1 MYCGGSIIRS
11 NRSRFSY
18 RLLFSCSPTSD
29 GAGAA
34 VLASENFVRRN
45 GLEKK
50 AVEIIAQ
57 EMVTDLSSTFEENS
71 CMKMVRVAGILLSS
85 TQPKKTM
92 TFLHLI
98 IIYVLLCT
106 PKMNILTFI
115 HPHVSFFCVKNLFWV
130 IFISKQIWFPWTSIK

>member
-1 MYCGGSIIRS
+1 MNCGGSIILS

-34 VLASENFVRRN
+34 VLVSERFVRRN

-71 CMKMVRVAGILLSS
+71 CMKMVRVADLVEQHSA
-85 TQPKKTM
+85 
-92 TFLHLI
+92 
-98 IIYVLLCT
+98 
-106 PKMNILTFI
+106 
-115 HPHVSFFCVKNLFWV
+115 
-130 IFISKQIWFPWTSIK
+130 